1 MMVDLGGGR
10 GRVCGRSDTRALHH
24 LAAHTA
30 EQRLQAPNGNFMAH
44 RAEAETATSST
55 SRAAHKAE
63 WQGLIECRARVRMAR
78 SCCESIIELA

>member
-1 MMVDLGGGR
+1 MY
-10 GRVCGRSDTRALHH
+10 GRSDTALHH
-24 LAAHTA
+24 LPTPPAR
-30 EQRLQAPNGNFMAH
+30 RLQALH
-44 RAEAETATSST
+44 RRQTVMDHLAEAETATSST